1 MKKIISLIMIFIIFS
16 SSVFAIDNSFINSK
30 DEYLS
35 NYLEELIENK
45 IYRKP
50 NLFDLIENNY
60 IKTNFLEE
68 LHNEYNS
75 QIQNNFEEI
84 KNYFYIINLDN
95 FDDTPQFPFGVKFN
109 SYENIIPVDNDNEFV
124 SNYYNK
130 NYLKLYIEEDVLY
143 IEGINTDSQ
152 TWSMKFFDENGKEI
166 VLDYL
171 NTMRIFNNRFHK
183 KFKFYNIEEVKSL
196 AITINTH
203 KLNSYYPSVYNFQI
217 EYLDDHAILNSPIT
231 YENNI
236 NQFIDNNIIPN
247 NNYLDLHYL
256 NDEEK
261 IIMKDLAVEITKGL
275 STDYEKLLAI
285 HKWVS
290 NNIYYDFDS
299 LKYNNRGKNDAY
311 TTLIESRAVCEGYA
325 ELALALARSINIPT
339 RLVYGYA
346 LGTVSGEDNWNE
358 ESLNANLN
366 HVWNEAFIDN
376 RWVIFDTTWDS
387 LNRYEESK
395 YIENRSKLRYFDP
408 SIKSISQTHRFVLY
422 E

>member
-1 MKKIISLIMIFIIFS
+1 
-16 SSVFAIDNSFINSK
+16 
-30 DEYLS
+30 
-35 NYLEELIENK
+35 
-45 IYRKP
+45 
-50 NLFDLIENNY
+50 
-60 IKTNFLEE
+60 
-68 LHNEYNS
+68 
-75 QIQNNFEEI
+75 
-84 KNYFYIINLDN
+84 
-95 FDDTPQFPFGVKFN
+95 
-109 SYENIIPVDNDNEFV
+109 
-124 SNYYNK
+124 
-130 NYLKLYIEEDVLY
+130 
-143 IEGINTDSQ
+143 
-152 TWSMKFFDENGKEI
+152 MKFFDENGKEI